1 MISLRKK
8 FCYFVVIRNILIIE
22 CRRLKYFMKF
32 SNYFIFIK
40 SESVKLL
47 KVSQLGYVRVVR
59 LYYIGIDYHAGKKYV
74 LNYNYPIINNNNF
87 FL

>member
-1 MISLRKK
+1 MIALRKN

-22 CRRLKYFMKF
+22 CRRLKYFVIF
-32 SNYFIFIK
+32 SNYLIFVK

-47 KVSQLGYVRVVR
+47 KVSQLGNIR